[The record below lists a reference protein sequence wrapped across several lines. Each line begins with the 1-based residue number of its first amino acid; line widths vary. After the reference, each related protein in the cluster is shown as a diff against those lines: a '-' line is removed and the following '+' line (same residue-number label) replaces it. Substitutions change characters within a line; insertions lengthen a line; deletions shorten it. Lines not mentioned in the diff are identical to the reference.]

1 VNRNLLPALDQ
12 HVVKAI
18 QSNGHVVVGRTGRK
32 VKQHFIQ
39 MSIEMKRVNIEGLS
53 LTGKHDQ
60 DDLNGKET
68 LAVVQLL
75 IGDQIVED
83 LHQVAEEV
91 DVDCMSEPKIINLN

>member
-1 VNRNLLPALDQ
+1 
-12 HVVKAI
+12 
-18 QSNGHVVVGRTGRK
+18 
-32 VKQHFIQ
+32 
-39 MSIEMKRVNIEGLS
+39 MSIEMKRVNVEGLS

-83 LHQVAEEV
+83 LHQVTEEV
-91 DVDCMSEPKIINLN
+91 YVDCMSEPKIKNLN